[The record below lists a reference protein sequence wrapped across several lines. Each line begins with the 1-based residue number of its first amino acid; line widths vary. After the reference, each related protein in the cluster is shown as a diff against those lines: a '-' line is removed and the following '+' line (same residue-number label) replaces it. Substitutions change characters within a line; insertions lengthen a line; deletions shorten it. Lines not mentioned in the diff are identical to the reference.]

1 MKKTTVYLSDED
13 QLLLRKKATIWNVT
27 IAEALR
33 MAIKKACQPESKKQ
47 KALWDTLDEIWTKTQ
62 NISAAKIEKAVSR
75 AVSEVRS
82 GKKK

>member
-13 QLLLRKKATIWNVT
+13 QLLLRKMAAIWSVT
-27 IAEALR
+27 VAEALR

-47 KALWDTLDEIWTKTQ
+47 KTVWDTLDEIWTKTQ
-62 NISAAKIEKAVSR
+62 NIPAYKIEKTVSR
-75 AVSEVRS
+75 AVSEVRG